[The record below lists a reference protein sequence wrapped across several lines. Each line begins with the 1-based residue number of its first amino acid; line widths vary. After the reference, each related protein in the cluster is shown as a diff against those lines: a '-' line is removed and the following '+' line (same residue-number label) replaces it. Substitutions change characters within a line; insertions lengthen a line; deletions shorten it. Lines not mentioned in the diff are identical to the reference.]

1 MEGERAYW
9 RSVWQGW
16 LGIAP
21 LKVEPSVEPEEN
33 LSVEKEEDADQEDQG
48 DVEGEEKFHK
58 EDEFGNRQQKY
69 DLESF
74 KEEGEVEFEDCQNME
89 SGVWSLQ
96 YESQMEAELQ
106 QDALKSEMQEVGLGE
121 DHHNP
126 RSGAFQ
132 QSERPVDDK
141 VHQSDLQM
149 GTSDHQAEDKTLGLK
164 SQTEIE
170 TQFQQDVVETKATM
184 IQEEVQMM
192 VKQQQHDGRRLDNHG
207 GLHLDK
213 HDDKLNKHDGK
224 LEKHDG
230 QQKGSEIQWWELEDD
245 LEQID
250 FPMGVYD
257 LRDAHVHIPVI
268 LEKIPFI
275 VSGSTKLLFIGQEEI
290 SEIEV
295 QGLPK
300 NNVDHLQHRDFCRS
314 HHCADPG

>member
-21 LKVEPSVEPEEN
+21 QKVEPCVEPEEN
-33 LSVEKEEDADQEDQG
+33 LSEEKEEDADEEDQEDG
-48 DVEGEEKFHK
+48 EGEEKFHK
-58 EDEFGNRQQKY
+58 EDEVGNRQQKY

-89 SGVWSLQ
+89 SGVWSLE

-106 QDALKSEMQEVGLGE
+106 QDALKSEIQEVE
-121 DHHNP
+121 DHNP
-126 RSGAFQ
+126 RSGAFH
-132 QSERPVDDK
+132 QSERPVDYK

-149 GTSDHQAEDKTLGLK
+149 GTADHQAEDKTLGLK
-164 SQTEIE
+164 SQTGLD

-184 IQEEVQMM
+184 HQEEVQMM
-192 VKQQQHDGRRLDNHG
+192 VKQQHDGLQLDNHG
-207 GLHLDK
+207 GVHLGKHNGLRMDNHLDK
-213 HDDKLNKHDGK
+213 QDGK

-268 LEKIPFI
+268 LK
-275 VSGSTKLLFIGQEEI
+275 K
-290 SEIEV
+290 
-295 QGLPK
+295 
-300 NNVDHLQHRDFCRS
+300 
-314 HHCADPG
+314 

>member
-21 LKVEPSVEPEEN
+21 QKVEPRVEPEEN

-58 EDEFGNRQQKY
+58 EDEVGNRQQKY

-89 SGVWSLQ
+89 SGVWSLE
-96 YESQMEAELQ
+96 YESQMETELQ
-106 QDALKSEMQEVGLGE
+106 QDALKSEIQEVGLGE
-121 DHHNP
+121 DHNP
-126 RSGAFQ
+126 RSGAFH
-132 QSERPVDDK
+132 QSERRPVVDYK

-149 GTSDHQAEDKTLGLK
+149 GTADHQAEDKTLGLK

-170 TQFQQDVVETKATM
+170 TQFQQDLVETKATM
-184 IQEEVQMM
+184 HQEEVQMM
-192 VKQQQHDGRRLDNHG
+192 VKQQHDGLQLDKHD

-213 HDDKLNKHDGK
+213 HGGQQLDNHGAK

-257 LRDAHVHIPVI
+257 LHDAHVHIPVI
-268 LEKIPFI
+268 LKRLHKLFLVLKI
-275 VSGSTKLLFIGQEEI
+275 TL
-290 SEIEV
+290 
-295 QGLPK
+295 
-300 NNVDHLQHRDFCRS
+300 
-314 HHCADPG
+314 